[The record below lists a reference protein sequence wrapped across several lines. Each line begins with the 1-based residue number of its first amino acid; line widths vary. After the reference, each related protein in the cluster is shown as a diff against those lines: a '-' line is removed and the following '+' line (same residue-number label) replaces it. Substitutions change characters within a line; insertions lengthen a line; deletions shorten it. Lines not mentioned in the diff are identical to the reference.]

1 MSFRRKLGCIAAG
14 IAGAILIGGTIAAL
28 IMKCGKGKQT
38 GRLLSC
44 KNSKE
49 QPSEKEVTIPGIPRE
64 EVSCDGC

>member
-1 MSFRRKLGCIAAG
+1 MSFCRKLSCIAAG

-44 KNSKE
+44 KNYKE
-49 QPSEKEVTIPGIPRE
+49 QSAEKEVTIPGIPRE
-64 EVSCDGC
+64 EVNCDGC